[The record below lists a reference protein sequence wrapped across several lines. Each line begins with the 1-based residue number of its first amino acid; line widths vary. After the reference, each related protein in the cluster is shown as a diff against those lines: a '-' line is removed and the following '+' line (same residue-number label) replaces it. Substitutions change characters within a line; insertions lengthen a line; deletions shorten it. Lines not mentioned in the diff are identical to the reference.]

1 MKKMRRVM
9 RVDVET
15 LDHNTH
21 EFKMLARNVPLK
33 LGTMTPANNTNL
45 NEAFYDQY
53 PKLVKRITYVNCDGH
68 KYIQAII
75 IHVIE

>member
-1 MKKMRRVM
+1 MTRMKRVM

-15 LDHNTH
+15 LDHNTDR
-21 EFKMLARNVPLK
+21 FKMLARKVPLK
-33 LGTMTPANNTNL
+33 LGTMTPATDTNL
-45 NEAFYDQY
+45 NEAFHDQY
-53 PKLVKRITYVNCDGH
+53 PKLVKRITFVNYDGH